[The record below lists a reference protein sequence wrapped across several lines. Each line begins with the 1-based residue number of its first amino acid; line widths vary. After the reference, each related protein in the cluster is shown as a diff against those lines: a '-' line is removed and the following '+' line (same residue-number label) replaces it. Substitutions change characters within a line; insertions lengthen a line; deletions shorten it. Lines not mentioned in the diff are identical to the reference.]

1 MIITVACCMS
11 SRISFSC
18 TNYFYYFI
26 LIKNG
31 KEVVRMG
38 QDVFQTHQRGGGNM
52 AEEWQK
58 KKKKTVGKINNRK
71 MKAHLYLYAKTQG
84 NPKPQQLVYFYE
96 ER

>member
-1 MIITVACCMS
+1 MIS
-11 SRISFSC
+11 LLC

-38 QDVFQTHQRGGGNM
+38 QDIFQTHQRGGGNM
-52 AEEWQK
+52 AK
-58 KKKKTVGKINNRK
+58 KIIIIIITVGKINNRK
-71 MKAHLYLYAKTQG
+71 MKAHLYLYSKTQG
-84 NPKPQQLVYFYE
+84 KPKPQQLVCFYE

>member
-1 MIITVACCMS
+1 MS
-11 SRISFSC
+11 SMISFLC

-38 QDVFQTHQRGGGNM
+38 QDIFQTHQRGGGNM
-52 AEEWQK
+52 AEELQK
-58 KKKKTVGKINNRK
+58 KKNKKTVAKINNRK
-71 MKAHLYLYAKTQG
+71 MKAHLYLYTKTQEK
-84 NPKPQQLVYFYE
+84 PKPQQLICFYE

>member
-1 MIITVACCMS
+1 MIS
-11 SRISFSC
+11 LLC

-38 QDVFQTHQRGGGNM
+38 QDIFQTHQRGGGNM
-52 AEEWQK
+52 AK
-58 KKKKTVGKINNRK
+58 KKIIIITVGKINNRK
-71 MKAHLYLYAKTQG
+71 MKAHLYLYSKTQG
-84 NPKPQQLVYFYE
+84 KPKPQQLVCFYE